1 VAICVK
7 LRILCYLFAVADVS
21 RLCQTVELRSGGW
34 LFWYACGVLLAMC
47 LNLAFVEIMIVL
59 QWQLVLLAFAFSCSL
74 HLNLVRFKRAER
86 TAT

>member
-1 VAICVK
+1 
-7 LRILCYLFAVADVS
+7 
-21 RLCQTVELRSGGW
+21 